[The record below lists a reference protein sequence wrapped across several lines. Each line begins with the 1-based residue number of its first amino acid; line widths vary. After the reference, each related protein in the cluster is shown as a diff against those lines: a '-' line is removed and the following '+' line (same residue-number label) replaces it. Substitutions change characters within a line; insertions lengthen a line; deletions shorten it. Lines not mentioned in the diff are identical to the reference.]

1 MSNAEGIE
9 ASLMATPPQGSAMR
23 ATIGPRTAAVTAVDD
38 WRPPH
43 GKASAASAPTEE
55 TQR

>member
-1 MSNAEGIE
+1 M
-9 ASLMATPPQGSAMR
+9 Q

-43 GKASAASAPTEE
+43 GKASAPTEE